1 MDVLGRYNA
10 LVDKHAELDRQI
22 AAETALPRPDQETIN
37 SLKKRKLMM
46 KDEIQTLQNQLPQAE
61 RPSAAAC

>member
-10 LVDKHAELDRQI
+10 LVDKHAELERRLE
-22 AAETALPRPDQETIN
+22 AETAHPRPDQEMIN

-46 KDEIQTLQNQLPQAE
+46 KDEIHALQGQLPE
-61 RPSAAAC
+61 TLRPRASG

>member
-22 AAETALPRPDQETIN
+22 EAETALPRPDQETIN

-46 KDEIQTLQNQLPQAE
+46 KDQIQALQGQLPHAE
-61 RPSAAAC
+61 RPTAVC